1 MKIFIAEQ
9 NGDLTPHKGNGNAVE
24 FDYGEI
30 LELTESPEP
39 LPQAVPD
46 GLHVRG
52 GRKPSKETANMK
64 QSQLNITSVATNGII
79 VAPYRETAVSPTWM
93 AMFICDDNSHLLP
106 LNGKNV
112 VLELN
117 NGKTLEVMEDYAK
130 KGLLVWGGREP
141 ILGLPLEKT
150 KNRTESLGL
159 YPLGTNV
166 VHVFPFK
173 LE

>member
-9 NGDLTPHKGNGNAVE
+9 DGDLMLLKGKSIVVE
-24 FDYGEI
+24 FDDGKI
-30 LELTESPEP
+30 LELAESAEL

-46 GLHVRG
+46 GLHVWG
-52 GRKPSKETANMK
+52 GREPSKETR
-64 QSQLNITSVATNGII
+64 SQLNITSVAANGVI
-79 VAPYRETAVSPTWM
+79 VAPCREKTVSPTRM
-93 AMFICDDNSHLLP
+93 AIFISDDNGNLLP

-130 KGLLVWGGREP
+130 KGLLVWGGRRP
-141 ILGLPLEKT
+141 MTGLPLERAKE
-150 KNRTESLGL
+150 RTESLGL
-159 YPLGTNV
+159 YFLGANV
-166 VHVFPFK
+166 VHIFPFK